1 MRHGSQRRADAARA
15 PHPWSASAPAAQA
28 AIGAVTWGAGCASA
42 PGLRASACRRCCN
55 GTCWRKRG
63 YGCGSCTRGSGNASR
78 RLCLPPCRRSR
89 RRTSSAAAPASSS
102 EAGCRRTGRW
112 GRWPRPRRRA
122 WTCRRWGTSTCCRRR
137 RYLCGSCKS
146 RWGNANRLGGP
157 PRAAAAPSRAC
168 RHTRPASTAPAPVD
182 TGPKGARA
190 PSAGRAAAGR
200 AQRAAPASPCR
211 RQGSSPCCR
220 RRSCRCGSC
229 KRGSGSAS
237 RRLEASAPRPCR
249 RRRRRG
255 WGPRR
260 RRRPSWGSRWAWR
273 RPSR

>member
-1 MRHGSQRRADAARA
+1 MSVVRIRTRMAQ
-15 PHPWSASAPAAQA
+15 ASARPPCL
-28 AIGAVTWGAGCASA
+28 TCRAGCASA
-42 PGLRASACRRCCN
+42 PGLRASACRRWCS
-55 GTCWRKRG
+55 GTCWRRRG
-63 YGCGSCTRGSGNASR
+63 SPCGSCTQDSGSANRQGG
-78 RLCLPPCRRSR
+78 RLCLRPCRRPW
-89 RRTSSAAAPASSS
+89 RRTSSAAAPASS
-102 EAGCRRTGRW
+102 AGCRRPGRW

-122 WTCRRWGTSTCCRRR
+122 WTCRRWGTSTCCRRLR
-137 RYLCGSCKS
+137 SLCGSCKS

-220 RRSCRCGSC
+220 RRSCHCGSC
-229 KRGSGSAS
+229 NRCSDNAN
-237 RRLEASAPRPCR
+237 RRLGATVLRPCH

-255 WGPRR
+255 LGRSPRR
-260 RRRPSWGSRWAWR
+260 RCRPSWGSRWAWR